1 MKRNFT
7 FLIVL
12 VILVS
17 SCTVIRQGEVG
28 VKRRLGKI
36 DPVFV
41 EQGPKG
47 YNLLTTTIL
56 KVPTR
61 SMNIEV
67 KPDLPS
73 KEGLT
78 IRSEISI
85 LYRIKPEAAPKIV
98 QNIGL
103 NYESEVILPVFR
115 SASADITSKFLAK
128 DMHSGERAQ
137 IESAIRK
144 QMTDILEPR
153 GFVIDNVLMKS
164 IRLPE
169 GLARTIEEKLQAEQD
184 AQRMEFVKEREKR
197 DAERRIIEA
206 EGKKE
211 IARIQA
217 EGEKNAA
224 IIQAEARK
232 RMFEIEAEGKANA
245 MTTEALA
252 IRRANDTINKTL
264 TPTILKLRQ
273 IEAFKFLSN
282 SNNSKLIITDGKTP
296 FLSLPEK
303 F

>member
-1 MKRNFT
+1 MKRNVT
-7 FLIVL
+7 FLIITL
-12 VILVS
+12 ILVS
-17 SCTVIRQGEVG
+17 SCTIIRQGEVG

-47 YNLLTTTIL
+47 YNLFTTTIL

-245 MTTEALA
+245 MTIEALA
-252 IRRANDTINKTL
+252 VKRANDTINKTL

>member
-1 MKRNFT
+1 MKQKIY
-7 FLIVL
+7 LICGL
-12 VILVS
+12 VILFS

-36 DPVFV
+36 DPQYV

-47 YNLLTTTIL
+47 YNIFTTAIL

-61 SMNIEV
+61 IMNIEV

-137 IESAIRK
+137 IENAIRK
-144 QMTDILEPR
+144 QMTEILEPR

-169 GLARTIEEKLQAEQD
+169 GLSRTIEEKLQAKQD
-184 AQRMEFVKEREKR
+184 AQRMEFIKEREKR

-232 RMFEIEAEGKANA
+232 RIFEIEAEGKANA
-245 MTTEALA
+245 VTIEAMA
-252 IRRANDTINKTL
+252 TRKANDTINKTL
-264 TPTILKLRQ
+264 TPAILKLRQ
-273 IEAFKFLSN
+273 IEAFRSLSN
-282 SNNSKLIITDGKTP
+282 SNNSKLVITDGKTP
-296 FLSLPEK
+296 FLTLPDK

>member
-7 FLIVL
+7 FLTLL
-12 VILVS
+12 VILIS

-47 YNLLTTTIL
+47 YNLFTTTIL

-245 MTTEALA
+245 MTIEALA
-252 IRRANDTINKTL
+252 VKRANDTINKTL

>member
-1 MKRNFT
+1 MKQKLY
-7 FLIVL
+7 LICGL
-12 VILVS
+12 GILFS

-36 DPVFV
+36 DPQYV

-47 YNLLTTTIL
+47 YNIFTTTIL

-61 SMNIEV
+61 IMNIEV

-85 LYRIKPEAAPKIV
+85 LYRVKPEAAPKIV

-137 IESAIRK
+137 IENAIRK
-144 QMTDILEPR
+144 QMTEILEPR

-232 RMFEIEAEGKANA
+232 KIFEIEAEGKANA
-245 MTTEALA
+245 VTIEAMA
-252 IRRANDTINKTL
+252 TRKANDTINKTL
-264 TPTILKLRQ
+264 TPAILKLRQ
-273 IEAFKFLSN
+273 IEAFRSLSN
-282 SNNSKLIITDGKTP
+282 SNNSKLVITDGKTP
-296 FLSLPEK
+296 FLTLPDK

>member
-1 MKRNFT
+1 MKRNVT
-7 FLIVL
+7 LLTII

-36 DPVFV
+36 DPVYV

-47 YNLLTTTIL
+47 YNLFTTTIL

-115 SASADITSKFLAK
+115 SASADITAKFLAK
-128 DMHSGERAQ
+128 DMHSGERGQ

-144 QMTDILEPR
+144 QMTEILEPR

-169 GLARTIEEKLQAEQD
+169 
-184 AQRMEFVKEREKR
+184 
-197 DAERRIIEA
+197 
-206 EGKKE
+206 
-211 IARIQA
+211 
-217 EGEKNAA
+217 
-224 IIQAEARK
+224 
-232 RMFEIEAEGKANA
+232 
-245 MTTEALA
+245 ALA
-252 IRRANDTINKTL
+252 VIKANDTINKTL

-273 IEAFKFLSN
+273 IEAFKSLSN

-296 FLSLPEK
+296 FLSLPEE

>member
-1 MKRNFT
+1 MKRNVT
-7 FLIVL
+7 LLTII

-36 DPVFV
+36 DPVYV

-47 YNLLTTTIL
+47 YNLFTTTIL

-115 SASADITSKFLAK
+115 SASADITAKFLAK
-128 DMHSGERAQ
+128 DMHSGERGQ

-144 QMTDILEPR
+144 QMTEILEPR

-169 GLARTIEEKLQAEQD
+169 
-184 AQRMEFVKEREKR
+184 
-197 DAERRIIEA
+197 
-206 EGKKE
+206 
-211 IARIQA
+211 
-217 EGEKNAA
+217 
-224 IIQAEARK
+224 
-232 RMFEIEAEGKANA
+232 
-245 MTTEALA
+245 ALA
-252 IRRANDTINKTL
+252 VKKANDTINKTL

-273 IEAFKFLSN
+273 IEAFKSLSN

>member
-1 MKRNFT
+1 MKQKLY
-7 FLIVL
+7 LICGL
-12 VILVS
+12 VILFS

-36 DPVFV
+36 DPQYV

-47 YNLLTTTIL
+47 YNIFTTAIL

-61 SMNIEV
+61 IMNIEV

-137 IESAIRK
+137 IENAIRK
-144 QMTDILEPR
+144 QMTEILEPR

-169 GLARTIEEKLQAEQD
+169 GLSRTIEEKLQAEQD
-184 AQRMEFVKEREKR
+184 AQRMEFIKEREKR

-217 EGEKNAA
+217 EGEKKAA

-232 RMFEIEAEGKANA
+232 RIFEIEAEGKANA
-245 MTTEALA
+245 VTIEAMA
-252 IRRANDTINKTL
+252 TRKANDTINKTL
-264 TPTILKLRQ
+264 TPSILKLRQ
-273 IEAFKFLSN
+273 IEAFRSLSN
-282 SNNSKLIITDGKTP
+282 SNNSKLVITDGKTP
-296 FLSLPEK
+296 FLTLPDK

>member
-1 MKRNFT
+1 MKQKLY
-7 FLIVL
+7 LICGL
-12 VILVS
+12 VILFS

-36 DPVFV
+36 DPEYV

-47 YNLLTTTIL
+47 YNIFTTAIL

-61 SMNIEV
+61 IMNIEV

-137 IESAIRK
+137 IENAIRK

-232 RMFEIEAEGKANA
+232 KIFEIEAEGKANA
-245 MTTEALA
+245 VTIEAMA
-252 IRRANDTINKTL
+252 TRKANDTINKTL
-264 TPTILKLRQ
+264 TPSILKLRQ
-273 IEAFKFLSN
+273 IEAFRMLSN
-282 SNNSKLIITDGKTP
+282 SNNSKLVITDGKTP
-296 FLSLPEK
+296 FLTLPDK